1 MNIIQEGRVL
11 YKFGAAWCGLCRQ
24 INPILDSL
32 KSEGL
37 NIIDIDIDKEQ
48 DLAQEYS
55 IRSVPTLIMFENG
68 KEVSRVVGF
77 QSKEQIKDL
86 YNKNKG

>member
-11 YKFGAAWCGLCRQ
+11 YKFGAAWCRPCRQ

-37 NIIDIDIDKEQ
+37 NIIDIDKEH

-86 YNKNKG
+86 YNK

>member
-11 YKFGAAWCGLCRQ
+11 YKFGAAWCGPCRQ

-48 DLAQEYS
+48 DLAQECS

-86 YNKNKG
+86 YNK

>member
-11 YKFGAAWCGLCRQ
+11 YKFGAAWCGPCRQ
-24 INPILDSL
+24 ISPILDSL
-32 KSEGL
+32 RAEGL
-37 NIIDIDIDKEQ
+37 NIIDVDIDEEQ
-48 DLAQEYS
+48 DLAQEYL

-68 KEVSRVVGF
+68 KEVGRVIGS

-86 YNKNKG
+86 YNK

>member
-11 YKFGAAWCGLCRQ
+11 YKFGAAWCGHCRQ

-86 YNKNKG
+86 YNK

>member
-11 YKFGAAWCGLCRQ
+11 YKFGAAWCGCRQ

-86 YNKNKG
+86 YNK